1 MRHGRKRG
9 TDLLQSCVH
18 SIREYQ
24 NFPNSYLLFTK
35 VSMHLSISHSLC
47 SAVHNYDSLC
57 RRSSRSPII
66 LSILLVM
73 IHCAVQYII
82 MIHCAGVRSS
92 RSPIMLSILLVYLY
106 IYIRVVR
113 RALNLLR
120 ASFSPIFQYFSAV
133 NVYTRLSFSLTCM
146 PYMAPCA
153 MDSLAMEGAVHSH
166 SDFRVRRSVV
176 HRALNWLVTHN
187 QYCRSNHVHI
197 DVNPLQ
203 QLPHDGNLSTSLPSL
218 LRTPSLNLL
227 PPTLL
232 QLVLLSPTP
241 MELLKIHIVPT
252 FHSLLFP
259 LPLDL

>member
-1 MRHGRKRG
+1 MGSLPLAHNA
-9 TDLLQSCVH
+9 Q
-18 SIREYQ
+18 
-24 NFPNSYLLFTK
+24 
-35 VSMHLSISHSLC
+35 HSLVIGRAGA
-47 SAVHNYDSLC
+47 SPP
-57 RRSSRSPII
+57 SRTAAII
-66 LSILLVM
+66 FL
-73 IHCAVQYII
+73 
-82 MIHCAGVRSS
+82 
-92 RSPIMLSILLVYLY
+92 
-106 IYIRVVR
+106 IRVVR

-133 NVYTRLSFSLTCM
+133 NVTRLSFSLTCM

-153 MDSLAMEGAVHSH
+153 MDSLAVEGAVHSH

-241 MELLKIHIVPT
+241 MQLLKIHIVPT

>member
-24 NFPNSYLLFTK
+24 NSYLLFTK
-35 VSMHLSISHSLC
+35 LSIHLSISHSLC

-57 RRSSRSPII
+57 RRSSRSPI
-66 LSILLVM
+66 
-73 IHCAVQYII
+73 
-82 MIHCAGVRSS
+82 
-92 RSPIMLSILLVYLY
+92 MLSILLVGRAGASPPSRTAAIIFLY
-106 IYIRVVR
+106 MYIIYIRVVR

-133 NVYTRLSFSLTCM
+133 NVTRLSFSLTCM

-166 SDFRVRRSVV
+166 SDFRVRRSVF
-176 HRALNWLVTHN
+176 HRALNWLVTPN

-241 MELLKIHIVPT
+241 MQLLKIHIVPT

>member
-1 MRHGRKRG
+1 MRVLTPTLSPTLATESATVR
-9 TDLLQSCVH
+9 
-18 SIREYQ
+18 
-24 NFPNSYLLFTK
+24 LFF
-35 VSMHLSISHSLC
+35 LSALLC
-47 SAVHNYDSLC
+47 SVNKAACDFAHA
-57 RRSSRSPII
+57 R
-66 LSILLVM
+66 
-73 IHCAVQYII
+73 
-82 MIHCAGVRSS
+82 
-92 RSPIMLSILLVYLY
+92 PIMHCIHLV
-106 IYIRVVR
+106 YIRVVR

-197 DVNPLQ
+197 DINPLQ

-241 MELLKIHIVPT
+241 MQLLKIHIVPT